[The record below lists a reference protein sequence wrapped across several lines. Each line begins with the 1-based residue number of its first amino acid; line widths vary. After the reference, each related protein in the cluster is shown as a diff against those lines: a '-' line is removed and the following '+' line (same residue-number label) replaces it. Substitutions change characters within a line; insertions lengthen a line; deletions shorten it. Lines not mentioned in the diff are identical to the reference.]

1 MTFNPITLRARLM
14 LSPDGA
20 ESGGTTFSSGSPEI
34 TETAATS
41 NGNAAI
47 PDVTVLSDNSYVL
60 LWHENTGTGQYSSKW
75 QHFDTTG
82 TAITPV
88 NTFEG
93 NANTVSALANGGFAI
108 SYSVWYDMR
117 VQRFDSTSTAV
128 GDPIIA
134 DSTPYNN
141 GPTVTGLP
149 DGGFVMTWTGYPA
162 TGVGGGNLLCR
173 RYDAN
178 GVAQGNVQQVNA
190 ETQGNMGS
198 IAVTALADGGFM
210 IAWLPERYELT
221 WGHGIAM
228 RRYDADGQ
236 PVNGSEI
243 AVSPNA
249 AHDPYP
255 GVTALAD
262 GGWVVCWS
270 SDKDDIQDVYAQV
283 YNADGTA
290 RGTEI
295 HMALPDFQFIANV
308 TGLSDGGFMLAW
320 SGRGPAGGG
329 DTDIFGQR
337 FSASGAAVGDTIVL
351 NDTLSGS
358 QSGPVLAARSDG
370 GFVVAWQTDG
380 TYDYMNPSSGMT
392 PTGGSVSVRTYRSVI
407 TRLDVSEDTPR
418 GASFADIDP
427 AYRPG
432 LTYTVLAQPATGS
445 VIDNG
450 DGTFRFDPAG
460 QFEDLAEGDTRHV
473 TFTYRVTDETGAT
486 RDAAFTVAVAGA
498 NDAPTAQADLIQGA
512 SGQPVTIDVATLLAN
527 DSDAESDPL
536 SLLSVQGA
544 ENGSVSLGSDG
555 TLTFTPALGA
565 DGPFRFTYTVADTHG
580 ATATQTVTL
589 DLVPATPPNT
599 VIIGQEQATQ
609 AMAANGNAMTS
620 IAVLADGGHV
630 LVWRDERNGSGPAK
644 WQRFDANGVALSP
657 ASVLLDTQGRDVYAP
672 AVAATADGGFAIVY
686 NGDYNHV
693 VVQRFDSSSVALG
706 APVQADGDDSYAFS
720 SSPGIARLGGG
731 GFVVTWVD
739 GQQNTVQ
746 ARRFGVDG
754 QPIGQPQQVNDSFI
768 GYQPQPIVTGLADGG
783 YLIAWQAQV
792 PDDEWTK
799 DVHLRRF
806 DASGQPVGADIAIG
820 VTSGDESQPV
830 ITALADG
837 GWVVAFQATRS
848 GGLELHMQVFNANGS
863 FRGAEQVLPT
873 QGFAFGSAQ
882 LAALADGGFLLAWS
896 GAGSA
901 AGGSDVIGQKFGADG
916 APDGGL
922 FVLNQETKGEQTTLA
937 LVGRADG
944 GFIASWQTLGDW
956 LYDEAN
962 GWVRGGDTIG
972 LRVFSGQNSTTA
984 RGGAGNDL
992 LVGSSGNDILVGGDG
1007 ADTYMAG
1014 TRWGADTILNQGHGN
1029 DGDRILFGPGV
1040 DRSHLWMEQQAND
1053 LKVTILGTA
1062 DSVTVKDWFTASDNR
1077 VAQIA
1082 TADGAVLDAAQV
1094 QNLVDAM
1101 ASFAPPPLGQTEL
1114 TADQQVQLE
1123 PVIAAN
1129 WH

>member
-14 LSPDGA
+14 LSPDGV

-34 TETAATS
+34 TETAAS
-41 NGNAAI
+41 PNGNAAI
-47 PDVTVLSDNSYVL
+47 PDITVLSDNSYIL
-60 LWHENTGTGQYSSKW
+60 LWHEDSGTGQYSSKW
-75 QHFDTTG
+75 QRFDASG

-88 NTFEG
+88 NTFAG
-93 NANTVSALANGGFAI
+93 NAHAVSALANGGFAI
-108 SYSVWYDMR
+108 SYSVWQDMR
-117 VQRFDSTSTAV
+117 VQRFDSASSAV
-128 GDPIIA
+128 GDPVIV

-141 GPTVTGLP
+141 SPVVTGLP
-149 DGGFVMTWTGYPA
+149 DGGFVTVWSSDPTGTGY
-162 TGVGGGNLLCR
+162 GNVLCR

-178 GVAQGNVQQVNA
+178 GVAQGGAQQVNA
-190 ETQGNMGS
+190 ETQGS
-198 IAVTALADGGFM
+198 LSSCVTALADGGF
-210 IAWLPERYELT
+210 IVAWLPQSYDLA
-221 WGHGIAM
+221 WGRGIAI
-228 RRYDADGQ
+228 RRYDASGQ
-236 PVNGSEI
+236 PVNGTEI
-243 AVSPNA
+243 AVAPTA
-249 AHDPYP
+249 ASDPYFD
-255 GVTALAD
+255 VAALVD
-262 GGWVVCWS
+262 GGWVVSWS
-270 SDKDDIQDVYAQV
+270 SDKDDIKDVYAQV

-295 HMALPDFQFIANV
+295 HMALPDYQFGAHV

-358 QSGPVLAARSDG
+358 QSAPVLAARSDG

-380 TYDYMNPSSGMT
+380 TYDFMNPSSGMT
-392 PTGGSVSVRTYRSVI
+392 RTGGSVSVRTYRSII
-407 TRLDVSEDTPR
+407 THLDVSEDTPR
-418 GASFADIDP
+418 GAGFADIDP

-432 LTYTVLAQPATGS
+432 LTYSVLTQPATGS

-460 QFEDLAEGDTRHV
+460 QFEDLAAGETRDV
-473 TFTYRVTDETGAT
+473 TFTYRATDETGAT
-486 RDAAFTVAVAGA
+486 RDVAFTVAVAGA

-536 SLLSVQGA
+536 SLLSVQNA

-555 TLTFTPALGA
+555 TLIFTPVLGV

-589 DLVPATPPNT
+589 DLVPATPPDI
-599 VIIGQEQATQ
+599 VVIGQEQTTQ
-609 AMAANGNAMTS
+609 GTAPTDGTVTAPT

-630 LVWRDERNGSGPAK
+630 LVWREERNGSGPAK

-657 ASVLLDTQGRDVYAP
+657 ASVLLDSQGYDVYAP
-672 AVAATADGGFAIVY
+672 AVTATADGGFAFVY
-686 NGDYNHV
+686 GTGFDHV
-693 VVQRFDSSSVALG
+693 EVQRFDSASVSQG
-706 APVQADGDDSYAFS
+706 APVQVDGSDFFTHSRTPD
-720 SSPGIARLGGG
+720 IAQLGDG
-731 GFVVTWVD
+731 GFVVTWRDEWQDSLQV
-739 GQQNTVQ
+739 
-746 ARRFGVDG
+746 RRFGADG
-754 QPIGQPQQVNDSFI
+754 QPIGQAQQVNDGFV

-792 PDDEWTK
+792 PDDEWTL

-806 DASGQPVGADIAIG
+806 DASGQPVGADITVGA
-820 VTSGDESQPV
+820 TSSDESQPV

-837 GWVVAFQATRS
+837 GWVVAFLATRS
-848 GGLELHMQVFNANGS
+848 GALELHMQVFNANGS

-873 QGFAFGSAQ
+873 QGAAGSPQ

-896 GAGSA
+896 GAASA
-901 AGGSDVIGQKFGADG
+901 AGGSDVIGQRFDADG

-937 LVGRADG
+937 LAGRADG
-944 GFIASWQTLGDW
+944 GFVASWKTVGDW
-956 LYDEAN
+956 TYDEVH
-962 GWVRGGDTIG
+962 GWTFGSDTIG
-972 LRVFSGQNSTTA
+972 LRVFSGQVSAITS
-984 RGGAGNDL
+984 GGSGNDL

-1007 ADTYMAG
+1007 ADTYLAG
-1014 TRWGADTILNQGHGN
+1014 NRWGADTIVNQGHGG
-1029 DGDRILFGPGV
+1029 DGDRVLFGPGV
-1040 DRSHLWMEQQAND
+1040 DRGHLWLEQQAND
-1053 LKVTILGTA
+1053 LKVTIIGTA
-1062 DSVTVKDWFTASDNR
+1062 DSVTVKDWFVSSDNR
-1077 VAQIA
+1077 VAQLA
-1082 TADGAVLDAAQV
+1082 TADGSVLDVAQV